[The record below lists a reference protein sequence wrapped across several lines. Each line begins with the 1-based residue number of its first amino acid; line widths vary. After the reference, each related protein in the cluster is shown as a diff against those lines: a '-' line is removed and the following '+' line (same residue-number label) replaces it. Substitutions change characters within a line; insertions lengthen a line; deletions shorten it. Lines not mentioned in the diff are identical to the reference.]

1 MTRPNL
7 DTYLM
12 NIAKTAATRATC
24 DRKHVGAVIARDGN
38 ILATGY
44 NGSAAGLPH
53 CDDIGHL
60 MEDGHCVRTV
70 HAEMNAICQA
80 AKHGNAIDEA
90 TIYVTASPCW
100 NCWLALAN
108 VGITRIV
115 YDEVYRSNVEK
126 YEYNCVDLGIELVH
140 LKNTSAI
147 SVVQAFAGGP
157 IITAKERPVE
167 PTRNPDNETLGYTGG
182 PAPGGRYND

>member
-7 DTYLM
+7 DVYLM
-12 NIAKTAATRATC
+12 DFAKTAATRATC
-24 DRKHVGAVIARDGN
+24 DRKHVGAVIAKDGH

-44 NGSAAGLPH
+44 NGSAAGLDH
-53 CDDIGHL
+53 CCDEDVGCM

-70 HAEMNAICQA
+70 HAEINAICQA

-100 NCWLALAN
+100 NCWLALVN

-115 YDEVYRSNVEK
+115 YDEVYRGNLLK
-126 YEYNCVDLGIELVH
+126 YEQHCKALGIKLEYLWPKIAQSPSPSKR
-140 LKNTSAI
+140 L
-147 SVVQAFAGGP
+147 
-157 IITAKERPVE
+157 VE
-167 PTRNPDNETLGYTGG
+167 PVRNPENCEPDTIR
-182 PAPGGRYND
+182 PAPGGRYDD